1 VADGIPLGAI
11 AGIAVNYR
19 VTVAGRSFD
28 IEVEHERLV
37 RVNGHS
43 LYLDLEQVG
52 GLPLYSLEL
61 DDEGYLVF
69 VEEGQGEYQVAV
81 QGQNYPVRVEELC
94 PRLATNRVEC
104 SGDGQE
110 CLAIS
115 APLAGNLV
123 SLLASAGDWVED
135 GQAVAIVES
144 MKMQMELKAPRSGM
158 VKAVHGMPGRTVDQ
172 DEVLIVLQLP

>member
-1 VADGIPLGAI
+1 
-11 AGIAVNYR
+11 VNYR

-43 LYLDLEQVG
+43 LYLDLEQVS
-52 GLPLYSLEL
+52 GLPLYSLGL

-69 VEEGQGEYQVAV
+69 VEEGQGEYQVEV
-81 QGQNYPVRVEELC
+81 QGQNYPVQIEELR
-94 PRLATNRVEC
+94 PRLATQRFEC

-123 SLLASAGDWVED
+123 SLLVSAGDRVEE

-144 MKMQMELKAPRSGM
+144 MKMQMELKAPRAGM
-158 VKAVHGMPGRTVDQ
+158 VEAVHSTPGRTVDQ
-172 DEVLIVLQLP
+172 DEVLVVLRLP